1 MQLTSSAFPPNG
13 SIPAKY
19 TCDGAGVSPPLQ
31 IAGVPAGSRSLALIV
46 YDPDVPKSIK
56 ADGRYSHWVVWNLAP
71 ATSAL
76 EEHRSGGVSEGGRAG
91 YIPPCPP
98 NGEHRYIF
106 QLFALDK
113 DLRDAKIFLES
124 DLRRA
129 MQGHIVEQT
138 ELVGR
143 YTSRTSSALN
153 LVIPGI
159 AAVVLAALAYRFIAA
174 RRAARSTSPPR

>member
-1 MQLTSSAFPPNG
+1 VQLTSSAFPPNG

-56 ADGRYSHWVVWNLAP
+56 ADGRYSHWVLWNLAP
-71 ATSAL
+71 GISTI
-76 EEHRSGGVSEGGRAG
+76 EEHRSGGISENGRAG
-91 YIPPCPP
+91 YLPPCPP

-113 DLRDAKIFLES
+113 NLGDEKIYLEQDLHRV
-124 DLRRA
+124 
-129 MQGHIVEQT
+129 MQGHVVEQT

-143 YTSRTSSALN
+143 YASQTSKTLSYFLP
-153 LVIPGI
+153 V
-159 AAVVLAALAYRFIAA
+159 AVGAVLIALAWKVIRN
-174 RRAARSTSPPR
+174 RT

>member
-1 MQLTSSAFPPNG
+1 MSTLTSPAFAPDG

-31 IAGVPAGSRSLALIV
+31 IAGVPAGSRSLALIM

-56 ADGRYSHWVVWNLAP
+56 ADGRYSHWVLWNLP
-71 ATSAL
+71 PGTSTI
-76 EEHRSGGVSEGGRAG
+76 EEHHSGGLSENGQAG
-91 YIPPCPP
+91 YLRPCPP

-113 DLRDAKIFLES
+113 NLDEAKIYLEQ

-129 MQGHIVEQT
+129 MQGHIVDQT

-143 YTSRTSSALN
+143 YASRKSSTLN
-153 LVIPGI
+153 LV
-159 AAVVLAALAYRFIAA
+159 VVGVVGVTLLALVYKIITN
-174 RRAARSTSPPR
+174 RRQA

>member
-1 MQLTSSAFPPNG
+1 VQLTSSAFPPAG

-31 IAGVPAGSRSLALIV
+31 IAGVPAGSRGLALIV
-46 YDPDVPKSIK
+46 YDPDVPRSIK
-56 ADGRYSHWVVWNLAP
+56 ADGRYSHWVLWNLP
-71 ATSAL
+71 PGLSTI
-76 EEHRSGGVSEGGRAG
+76 EEHRSGGVSEGGHAG

-113 DLRDAKIFLES
+113 SLGDEKIYLEQ
-124 DLRRA
+124 DLRRV

-153 LVIPGI
+153 LVLPGI

-174 RRAARSTSPPR
+174 RRAARSTSAPR

>member
-1 MQLTSSAFPPNG
+1 VLGLTSPAFEANG
-13 SIPAKY
+13 SIPSKY
-19 TCDGAGVSPPLQ
+19 TCDGQGTNPPLQ

-56 ADGRYSHWVVWNLAP
+56 PDGRYSHWVLWNIATG
-71 ATSAL
+71 TSAI
-76 EEHRSGGVSEGGRAG
+76 EEHRSGGISENGRSG

-113 DLRDAKIFLES
+113 SLADEKIYLEQ
-124 DLRRA
+124 DLRRV
-129 MQGHIVEQT
+129 MQGHIMEQT

-143 YTSRTSSALN
+143 YTSATTSRLN
-153 LVIPGI
+153 FVLPGI
-159 AAVVLAALAYRFIAA
+159 LALAVVALVYKLIAA
-174 RRAARSTSPPR
+174 RRSA

>member
-1 MQLTSSAFPPNG
+1 MRLSSPAFAANG
-13 SIPAKY
+13 LIPAKY
-19 TCDGAGVSPPLQ
+19 TCDGAGGSPPLQ
-31 IAGVPAGSRSLALIV
+31 ISGVPAGSRALAVIV

-56 ADGRYSHWVVWNLAP
+56 PDGRYSHWVLWNLP
-71 ATSAL
+71 STISAI
-76 EEHRSGGVSEGGRAG
+76 EEHRSGGVSENGRAG

-113 DLRDAKIFLES
+113 DISDAKIYLES
-124 DLRRA
+124 DLHRA

-143 YTSRTSSALN
+143 YTSRTSSVLN
-153 LVIPGI
+153 LVLPGI
-159 AAVVLAALAYRFIAA
+159 VVVALIALVYKIIA
-174 RRAARSTSPPR
+174 SRRPA

>member
-1 MQLTSSAFPPNG
+1 VQLTSSAFQPDG

-31 IAGVPAGSRSLALIV
+31 IAGVPAGSRGLALIV

-56 ADGRYSHWVVWNLAP
+56 ADGRYTHWVLWNLAP
-71 ATSAL
+71 GLSAI
-76 EEHRSGGVSEGGRAG
+76 EEHRSGGISENGRAG

-113 DLRDAKIFLES
+113 SLGDEKIYLEQ

-143 YTSRTSSALN
+143 YTSQTSKTLN
-153 LVIPGI
+153 YFLPVAVG
-159 AAVVLAALAYRFIAA
+159 VVLLALAWKVVANRV
-174 RRAARSTSPPR
+174 RSTSTPRW

>member
-1 MQLTSSAFPPNG
+1 VQLTSSAFEQNG

-19 TCDGAGVSPPLQ
+19 TCDGAGVNPPLQ
-31 IAGVPAGSRSLALIV
+31 ITGVPPGSRELALIV

-56 ADGRYSHWVVWNLAP
+56 ADGRYSHWVLWKLAP
-71 ATSAL
+71 GTSTI
-76 EEHRSGGVSEGGRAG
+76 EEHRSGGISEGGQAG

-113 DLRDAKIFLES
+113 SLGDVKIFLEQ
-124 DLRRA
+124 DLRRV

-143 YTSRTSSALN
+143 YASRTSTAMN
-153 LVIPGI
+153 LVLPAIVGVAI
-159 AAVVLAALAYRFIAA
+159 AALAWKVIAA
-174 RRAARSTSPPR
+174 RRGA

>member
-1 MQLTSSAFPPNG
+1 VQLTSSAFEQNG

-19 TCDGAGVSPPLQ
+19 TCDGAGVNPPLQ
-31 IAGVPAGSRSLALIV
+31 ITGVPPGSRELALIV

-56 ADGRYSHWVVWNLAP
+56 ADGRYSHWVLWKLAP
-71 ATSAL
+71 GTSTI
-76 EEHRSGGVSEGGRAG
+76 EEHRSGGISEGGQAG

-113 DLRDAKIFLES
+113 SLGDVKIFLEQ

-143 YTSRTSSALN
+143 YASRTSTAMN
-153 LVIPGI
+153 LVLPAIVGVAI
-159 AAVVLAALAYRFIAA
+159 AALAWKVIAA
-174 RRAARSTSPPR
+174 RRRA

>member
-1 MQLTSSAFPPNG
+1 MNLTSPAFESNG
-13 SIPAKY
+13 SIPSKY
-19 TCDGAGVSPPLQ
+19 TCDGEGISPPLQ
-31 IAGVPAGSRSLALIV
+31 ISGVPAGSRSLALIV
-46 YDPDVPKSIK
+46 YDPDVPKSMK
-56 ADGRYSHWVVWNLAP
+56 ADGRYSHWVVWDLAP
-71 ATSAL
+71 GTSAL

-113 DLRDAKIFLES
+113 DLRDTKIYLES

-153 LVIPGI
+153 LVLPGI
-159 AAVVLAALAYRFIAA
+159 AAVVLAALAYRFISA
-174 RRAARSTSPPR
+174 RRAARSTS

>member
-1 MQLTSSAFPPNG
+1 VQLTSSAFEQNG

-19 TCDGAGVSPPLQ
+19 TCDGAGVNPPLH
-31 IAGVPAGSRSLALIV
+31 ITGVPPGSRELALIV
-46 YDPDVPKSIK
+46 YDPDVPKSIR
-56 ADGRYSHWVVWNLAP
+56 ADGRYSHWVLWKLP
-71 ATSAL
+71 PGTSTI
-76 EEHRSGGVSEGGRAG
+76 EEHRSGGISEGGQAG

-113 DLRDAKIFLES
+113 SLGDAKIFLEQ

-143 YTSRTSSALN
+143 YTSRTSTAMN
-153 LVIPGI
+153 LILPAIVGVAI
-159 AAVVLAALAYRFIAA
+159 AALAWKVIAA
-174 RRAARSTSPPR
+174 RRRA

>member
-1 MQLTSSAFPPNG
+1 MQLTSPAFESNG

-31 IAGVPAGSRSLALIV
+31 ISGVPAGSRELALIV

-56 ADGRYSHWVVWNLAP
+56 ADGRFSHWVVWKLP
-71 ATSAL
+71 TGTSAI
-76 EEHRSGGVSEGGRAG
+76 EEHRSGGVSERGRAG
-91 YIPPCPP
+91 YLPPCPP

-106 QLFALDK
+106 QLFALDTT
-113 DLRDAKIFLES
+113 LGDAKIFLES

-143 YTSRTSSALN
+143 YTSRTSSRLN
-153 LVIPGI
+153 LIVPVIVAG
-159 AAVVLAALAYRFIAA
+159 VLIALAFKIVSNR
-174 RRAARSTSPPR
+174 RRA